1 VREQIERTTMEIVP
15 LSAEAMGTLA
25 KEQTEVWRRLTKE
38 AGIVPE

>member
-1 VREQIERTTMEIVP
+1 MEINP
-15 LSAEAMGTLA
+15 LSAEAMGALA